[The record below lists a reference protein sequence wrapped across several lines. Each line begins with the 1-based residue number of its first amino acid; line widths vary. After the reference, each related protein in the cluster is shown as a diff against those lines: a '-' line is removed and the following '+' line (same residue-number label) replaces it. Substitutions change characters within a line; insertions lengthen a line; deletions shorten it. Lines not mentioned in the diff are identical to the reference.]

1 MIHKVYTFSQ
11 KCTDKSLYKIVNR
24 LRETIATVFSI
35 FAYPFN

>member
-24 LRETIATVFSI
+24 LRETIAIVFFYICMS
-35 FAYPFN
+35 F